1 MYTLGIDIGS
11 TATKAVVLK
20 NGKDIYA
27 SAIISFGAGTSGTDQ
42 ALEKLFEDGNLAW
55 DEIDYTVAT
64 GYGRLHFDEA
74 DKQISELSCHAC
86 GMHFMIPEART
97 IIDIGGQDVKA
108 LRLNERGGL
117 DNFIMNEKCAAG
129 TGRFLDVM
137 AGVLETTTDQLGTL
151 DAQADSKVEI
161 SSTCTVFAESEV
173 ISHLANK
180 EKIPNI
186 IAGIHDSVAK
196 RTAGLARRLGV
207 EETVVMSGGVAQNAG
222 VVRALEEEL
231 GVNIQ
236 IPPHA
241 QLIGALGA
249 ALHGAKV
256 FEKKIRKKA
265 LEQDKY
271 ATALEEARKMQF
283 DKDCTTCDRTRLVSK
298 EPSYQSK
305 QSRPRNKRNRP

>member
-20 NGKDIYA
+20 DGEEIVA
-27 SAIISFGAGTSGTDQ
+27 SAIISFGAGTSGTAQ
-42 ALEKLFEDGNLAW
+42 ALEKLFKESGLTW
-55 DEIDYTVAT
+55 DDIDYTVAT
-64 GYGRLHFDEA
+64 GYGRLRFDEA
-74 DKQISELSCHAC
+74 DKQISELSCHAR
-86 GMHFMIPEART
+86 GMYFMIPEART

-108 LRLNERGGL
+108 LRLNDRGGL

-151 DAQADSKVEI
+151 DAQSDARVEI

-231 GVNIQ
+231 GVKIA
-236 IPPHA
+236 IPPYV

-249 ALHGAKV
+249 ALHGAKAV
-256 FEKKIRKKA
+256 EKRNKKRSGSNGDA
-265 LEQDKY
+265 AASDSEAGNETDKF
-271 ATALEEARKMQF
+271 ATAVEDTRASQPAP
-283 DKDCTTCDRTRLVSK
+283 DCSSCK
-298 EPSYQSK
+298 G
-305 QSRPRNKRNRP
+305 